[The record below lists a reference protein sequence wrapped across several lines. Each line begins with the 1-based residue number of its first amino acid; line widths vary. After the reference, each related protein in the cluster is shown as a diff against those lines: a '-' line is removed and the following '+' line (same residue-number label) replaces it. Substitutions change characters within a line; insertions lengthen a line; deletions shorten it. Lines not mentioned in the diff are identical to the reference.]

1 MLKDYIWQL
10 VLTGIVSYLIGC
22 VNAAIL
28 LSNKFKKTDIRTV
41 GSKNPGTTNMYRV
54 FGLKMGV
61 ITLIF
66 DALKGAVPTLAAFFI
81 FKAISGGNVEVYA
94 FASYLAALCATLG
107 HIFPVFTKFRGGKG
121 FATSIGVLLALQPI
135 PTLCICVVGIVLL
148 LITDKMSVF
157 ALFYIT
163 AELIFH
169 IVGCFVEIHMWG
181 AMNNVT
187 IPILITVILLWI
199 MIVYAH
205 RGNIERLVKGQENPM
220 GLKKAIFKKKYAA
233 KDGVEAKDENVA
245 PVEQSNSDKNE

>member
-1 MLKDYIWQL
+1 M
-10 VLTGIVSYLIGC
+10 
-22 VNAAIL
+22 
-28 LSNKFKKTDIRTV
+28 
-41 GSKNPGTTNMYRV
+41 
-54 FGLKMGV
+54 
-61 ITLIF
+61 
-66 DALKGAVPTLAAFFI
+66 AAFFI
-81 FKAISGGNVEVYA
+81 FKAISQGNVEIYA

-148 LITDKMSVF
+148 LITDKMSIF

-187 IPILITVILLWI
+187 YPILITVILLWI

-205 RGNIERLVKGQENPM
+205 RGNIERLIKGEENNM
-220 GLKKAIFKKKYAA
+220 GLKKALFKKKCATKEDVSRA
-233 KDGVEAKDENVA
+233 DEAVEADSHQTDEKRNNLRRLQRAAFLCLIVLKPKA
-245 PVEQSNSDKNE
+245 ATYYFVGYQLAEV